1 MSSSDETPGDNNQS
15 DDPFLSGQ
23 LLIAMP
29 GMQDERFAK
38 TVIYMC
44 AHTPEGAM
52 GLVLNQ
58 ALDSLTF
65 PDLLEQLGIEEEI
78 GATEVRVHVGGPV
91 EAGRGFVLHSAD
103 YSQEATLP
111 VDDGI
116 ALTATVDI
124 LKAIARGRG
133 PRKSLLA
140 LGYAGWG
147 PGQLDDEIKANGW
160 LQAPADPELVFDL
173 NLDNKWERAIGKLGI
188 DPRMLSDEAG
198 HA

>member
-1 MSSSDETPGDNNQS
+1 MGSMYSNQTSNNGSDPYI
-15 DDPFLSGQ
+15 FGQ

-29 GMQDERFAK
+29 GMRDERFFK

-44 AHTPEGAM
+44 AHTEEGAM

-58 ALDSLTF
+58 VMDSLSF
-65 PDLLEQLGIEEEI
+65 PDLLEQLGIDEGNAGESVPI
-78 GATEVRVHVGGPV
+78 HFGGPV
-91 EAGRGFVLHSAD
+91 AAGRGFVLHSAEYQQD
-103 YSQEATLP
+103 ATLE
-111 VDDGI
+111 VDDGV

-124 LKAIARGRG
+124 LKAIARGYG
-133 PRKSLLA
+133 PRQSLLA

-147 PGQLDDEIKANGW
+147 PGQLDDEIRANGW
-160 LQAPADPELVFDL
+160 LQAPADHELIFGGDQET
-173 NLDNKWERAIGKLGI
+173 KWERSIAKIGI